1 MGLKAT
7 RKTANT
13 LMLIP
18 TDIMFVLNIMLLVY
32 VWQNSG
38 IEHRGGIFFSAC
50 LGLVGCIWLTK
61 LVLKERKNQEF

>member
-1 MGLKAT
+1 MGLKVT

-18 TDIMFVLNIMLLVY
+18 IDIMFVLNIMLLVY

-38 IEHRGGIFFSAC
+38 IENMPPQDNRRLLAETIFY
-50 LGLVGCIWLTK
+50 G
-61 LVLKERKNQEF
+61 